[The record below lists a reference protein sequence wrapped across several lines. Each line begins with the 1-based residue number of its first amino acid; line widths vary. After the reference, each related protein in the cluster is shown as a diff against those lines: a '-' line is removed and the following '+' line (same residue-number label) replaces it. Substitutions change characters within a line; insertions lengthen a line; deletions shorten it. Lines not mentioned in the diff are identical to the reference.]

1 MEAYILKGD
10 RKEVDKGL
18 RENRIRV
25 ERGVISFAPVQPET
39 ALDEDS
45 VKTLSESHT
54 VLLEER
60 QQLIADR
67 NRLRELTDKVVT
79 IAVEGGQTIPEDVTA
94 GLGEFGIILPKI
106 AETVPESTEN
116 VVNDGKTVPEST
128 ENVVNDGKTV
138 PETVPNDSDPMED
151 SKSIDV
157 EEMTEVN
164 LDDVKDAPDADTK
177 EAPAPTPKKTRSKKT
192 AQKKSE

>member
-116 VVNDGKTVPEST
+116 VVNDGKTVPE
-128 ENVVNDGKTV
+128 
-138 PETVPNDSDPMED
+138 TVPNDSDPMED

>member
-1 MEAYILKGD
+1 MESYILKGD
-10 RKEVDKGL
+10 RKEVDKVL

-39 ALDEDS
+39 VLDEDS
-45 VKTLSESHT
+45 VKTLLESHT

-94 GLGEFGIILPKI
+94 GLGEFGIILTKI
-106 AETVPESTEN
+106 AENVPESTEK
-116 VVNDGKTVPEST
+116 VVDDGK
-128 ENVVNDGKTV
+128 NV
-138 PETVPNDSDPMED
+138 PETVPNNSEPVED
-151 SKSIDV
+151 NKTV
-157 EEMTEVN
+157 EVEDMTEVN

-177 EAPAPTPKKTRSKKT
+177 EAPAPTAKKTRSKK
-192 AQKKSE
+192 SE